1 MFFGGKEPA
10 EVQANGEGLDR
21 LAAEPRSPPRIPRA
35 QSPRTL
41 AEVGRSRNPAGG
53 NRRGLRSHNS
63 DSRGI
68 GGDRG
73 LSNSRSIISHAR
85 AGKGSNLFDNEAS
98 NCGLD
103 RQAHSEHELLLVA
116 DWHDRELRGLSPIGK
131 QPTPK
136 RGAWFGLFLA
146 SCRGGMWKF
155 NHSDPL
161 RLSWNSEAPL
171 RRGVFFVGS
180 QGRGGMRV
188 LPARLTRWTLA
199 QAGHRSEMYT
209 LSSGTSSAY
218 QT

>member
-1 MFFGGKEPA
+1 MRWVQSVFFGGKEPA

-68 GGDRG
+68 GGDRR

-131 QPTPK
+131 PPTPK

-146 SCRGGMWKF
+146 SCGGLDLEFKRPRALWAT
-155 NHSDPL
+155 
-161 RLSWNSEAPL
+161 LSCLKAPL
-171 RRGVFFVGS
+171 RRGLW
-180 QGRGGMRV
+180 RRRDTA
-188 LPARLTRWTLA
+188 ARCTRCR
-199 QAGHRSEMYT
+199 QAHRP
-209 LSSGTSSAY
+209 
-218 QT
+218 QTKPERSNR

>member
-1 MFFGGKEPA
+1 M
-10 EVQANGEGLDR
+10 
-21 LAAEPRSPPRIPRA
+21 
-35 QSPRTL
+35 
-41 AEVGRSRNPAGG
+41 
-53 NRRGLRSHNS
+53 RSHNS

-131 QPTPK
+131 PPTPK

-146 SCRGGMWKF
+146 SCGGLDLEFKRPRALWAT
-155 NHSDPL
+155 
-161 RLSWNSEAPL
+161 LSCLKAPL
-171 RRGVFFVGS
+171 RRGAFFVGHS
-180 QGRGGMRV
+180 GPGRHEGSACSVDEMDSGAGGTPQRDVHAVVRHIVRKPNLNV
-188 LPARLTRWTLA
+188 LTGSGASVEHV
-199 QAGHRSEMYT
+199 GHAW
-209 LSSGTSSAY
+209 G
-218 QT
+218 